1 MLKDFDRWNE
11 QKKRVDAQES
21 GRLYRAREVWWCK
34 LGINVGFEQDGTGVE
49 HSRPVLVLKAFS
61 AFVCLIVPLSTSTKK
76 KYCTYF
82 EKVFIGM
89 TANLLILVFH
99 QNKFVLFLVFSIKK
113 NGRQH
118 PPSPVPFKSLF
129 ASLLTPS
136 QTSSPSPPSPP
147 SPPAP
152 NTIPP
157 ENPPR

>member
-76 KYCTYF
+76 NRYYVSVGVIDGKEARAIISQVRLVDTRRIETKICVLDKKIF
-82 EKVFIGM
+82 E
-89 TANLLILVFH
+89 A
-99 QNKFVLFLVFSIKK
+99 IKK
-113 NGRQH
+113 A
-118 PPSPVPFKSLF
+118 VKD
-129 ASLLTPS
+129 LL
-136 QTSSPSPPSPP
+136 
-147 SPPAP
+147 
-152 NTIPP
+152 
-157 ENPPR
+157 